1 MKKRDIILLTGGAGN
16 IAQAVI
22 QKYLDNDCIVIA
34 TDLKKENPN
43 KKFEDCQNYDYYP
56 CDVTNVIDIQ
66 NLKEIIEKKYNRI
79 THIISM
85 AGDAIG
91 SDLQGIENVTIED
104 INKSI
109 QLNLASH
116 IYITTILL
124 PLIKSENAINKTITY
139 VSSINALRAYDAPVY
154 SASKCALYG
163 LTRGIL
169 KDMGALNIR
178 VNIIAPGTV
187 LRPHEQLKNELSN
200 GEYAKKRPQP
210 KYKDFALNT
219 DIADSL
225 YCITHVMKKM
235 VGQDII
241 IDAGQMA

>member
-1 MKKRDIILLTGGAGN
+1 MKERDVVLITGAAGN
-16 IAQAVI
+16 IGKAVI
-22 QKYLDNDCIVIA
+22 EKYLEQDCIVIA
-34 TDLKKENPN
+34 TDLKEEYISEEFENN
-43 KKFEDCQNYDYYP
+43 ENFYYYQ
-56 CDVTNVIDIQ
+56 CDVTNVQSIKK
-66 NLKEIIEKKYNRI
+66 LKLEIEKEYNRI

-91 SDLQGIENVTIED
+91 TDLQGIENVTIDD
-104 INKSI
+104 INSTIK
-109 QLNLASH
+109 LNLASH
-116 IYITTILL
+116 IYVTTILL
-124 PLIKSENAINKTITY
+124 PLIKNEVDENKTITY

-163 LTRGIL
+163 LVRGSL
-169 KDMGALNIR
+169 KDMGKLNIR
-178 VNIIAPGTV
+178 VNIITPGTV
-187 LRPHEQLKNELSN
+187 LRPHEALKNELTN

-210 KYKDFALNT
+210 KYKDFAINT

-235 VGQDII
+235 MGQDIV